1 MVRGDRNPP
10 GPFVLLARA
19 RGLDER
25 ARHGLGSPP
34 RSPASGGDRVPLV
47 RRGRRRARRLGS
59 PRGAARADQSGGCR
73 FRHRAALFL
82 FLECHGQVR
91 PLSGPDGLGRTV
103 PSRWMGAG
111 ADAAPPARP
120 DRRSRR
126 CRLKQVHKALL
137 LGVVQLALVASLG
150 GKFLADRASRPRFW
164 LKTAPVDP
172 DLPIRGR
179 YVSLRV
185 EVPAPGLGAPS
196 KKEEEQRMSVPRP
209 AAPLLRDRP
218 EMVHL
223 KAGPQG
229 LTAVFG

>member
-1 MVRGDRNPP
+1 M
-10 GPFVLLARA
+10 
-19 RGLDER
+19 
-25 ARHGLGSPP
+25 
-34 RSPASGGDRVPLV
+34 
-47 RRGRRRARRLGS
+47 
-59 PRGAARADQSGGCR
+59 
-73 FRHRAALFL
+73 
-82 FLECHGQVR
+82 
-91 PLSGPDGLGRTV
+91 
-103 PSRWMGAG
+103 
-111 ADAAPPARP
+111 
-120 DRRSRR
+120 
-126 CRLKQVHKALL
+126 KQVHKALL

-229 LTAVFG
+229 LTAVFGEGESREGVWGRVALDNTVVILQEPLAYFIPEHVADPSRLAANEELWVEVTLPKKGPLRPIRLGVKRGGVLTPLQL